1 MSSTI
6 NINIKRL
13 PSGEYKATSNDFE
26 ELIVIKKN
34 IAEALKAAK
43 EKTHDLLRA

>member
-26 ELIVIKKN
+26 EVLVIKKN

-43 EKTHDLLRA
+43 EKIHELLRA

>member
-13 PSGEYKATSNDFE
+13 PSGDYKATSIDFE
-26 ELIVIKKN
+26 EVLVIEKN

-43 EKTHDLLRA
+43 EKIHELLRA

>member
-13 PSGEYKATSNDFE
+13 PSGDYEATSNDFE
-26 ELIVIKKN
+26 EVLVIEKN
-34 IAEALKAAK
+34 IAEVLKAAK
-43 EKTHDLLRA
+43 EKIHDLLRA

>member
-13 PSGEYKATSNDFE
+13 PSGDYKATSNDFE
-26 ELIVIKKN
+26 EVLIIEKS

-43 EKTHDLLRA
+43 ERIHELLSV